1 MSTPVFVFLILL
13 PIFTIALTPQVLPVE
28 AVIGIG
34 VGAAVLVIIG
44 VVVAIVLL
52 CCCR

>member
-1 MSTPVFVFLILL
+1 MTPFPPSAIT
-13 PIFTIALTPQVLPVE
+13 FTYPQVLSVE

-34 VGAAVLVIIG
+34 VGAAVLVLIG

-52 CCCR
+52 CCCRF

>member
-1 MSTPVFVFLILL
+1 MILL
-13 PIFTIALTPQVLPVE
+13 PIFVITLIDPQVLPVE

-34 VGAAVLVIIG
+34 VGAAVLVLIG